1 MKDVEDGTEAAT
13 APQPPTPG
21 RHPRN
26 PHGSDFA
33 LVSERHGWLPTG
45 ELWLL
50 AWLLGSRRGGALLR
64 WTARELGRATC
75 FCSKT
80 LHAHVASLRAKGL
93 VDPDL
98 LRATPSALAKRG
110 ERHARIMVRDLL
122 RIGSPAD
129 FRAHFAVRLCTDS
142 GGRLRST
149 RRYLA
154 TLIRRSRRTLRTRL
168 RRLEAAGIP
177 TPARLY
183 AGAEKTFRSG
193 WKKPSANQYR
203 GGPPHQK
210 RGESPGK
217 RLSIGRGMSPGGATA
232 AECNDRRRRL
242 KAQAMALGATA

>member
-1 MKDVEDGTEAAT
+1 MPNAADNTEDAL
-13 APQPPTPG
+13 APQG

-33 LVSERHGWLPTG
+33 LVAERHGQLPTG

-64 WTARELGRATC
+64 WTAQELGRATC

-154 TLIRRSRRTLRTRL
+154 MLIRRSRRTLRTRL

-203 GGPPHQK
+203 GNQK
-210 RGESPGK
+210 RG
-217 RLSIGRGMSPGGATA
+217 LSEKAARIRGSLGRGMPSGDATA
-232 AECNDRRRRL
+232 AECEEARQRL
-242 KAQAMALGATA
+242 KRQAAMLGATC